1 MLRGSKGHGLDSWL
15 VAICAARVLLYAN
28 FMVYAA
34 CLPVVLVE
42 WRMSAAQAGSVASGF
57 TLGYA
62 VSLVVFSWLADHHG
76 ARHMVIVSGLLSA
89 VSAIIFGTF
98 AHSYGSAL
106 VLYTL
111 AGLSQGGVYT
121 PLIMLF
127 ADRYDPARRGAAVGW
142 LIASTSVGYALSL
155 VASGA
160 ALALG
165 GYRLAFI
172 VTGLLPASGAALLWL
187 ALRTTPNRIHPRAGG
202 LRLRGI
208 LRTNAN
214 ARRLIAGYTAHSWEL
229 LGMWAWIPAFLAAS
243 AALSGAAAGAA
254 ASSGAYLSAVMH
266 LTGAIAASTM
276 GRLSDRVGRRAV
288 LLALAAMS
296 AVLSMTIGWL
306 VAWPIYLLL
315 VLGLLYGFSALG
327 DSPVLSVAITEVVD
341 PGHLGAV
348 LALRALLGFGAG
360 AISPLAF
367 GAVLD
372 FFSPGSAAPT
382 MWGFAFM
389 SLGLGGLL
397 AAVCAWSVRLCRAR
411 EARPLPDHT

>member
-1 MLRGSKGHGLDSWL
+1 VRSTLDSWL

-34 CLPVVLVE
+34 CLPVVLVD
-42 WRMSAAQAGSVASGF
+42 WQMSAAQAGSVVTGF

-62 VSLVVFSWLADHHG
+62 ISLVVFSWLADHHG
-76 ARHMVIVSGLLSA
+76 ARNVVIVSGLLSA
-89 VSAIIFGTF
+89 VSAAIFGLL
-98 AHSYGSAL
+98 AHSYASAL

-111 AGLSQGGVYT
+111 AGLSQVGVYT

-127 ADRYDPARRGAAVGW
+127 ADRYDPARRGAGVGW

-155 VASGA
+155 VVSGA

-172 VTGLLPASGAALLWL
+172 VTGLLPALGAALLWL
-187 ALRTTPNRIHPRAGG
+187 ALRTTPNRIHPRSGG
-202 LRLRGI
+202 LRLSAI
-208 LRTNAN
+208 LGASPN

-243 AALSGAAAGAA
+243 AALSGSSAGAA

-266 LTGAIAASTM
+266 LTGAIAASSM

-288 LLALAAMS
+288 LLTLAAMS

-315 VLGLLYGFSALG
+315 VLGLLYGFAALG
-327 DSPVLSVAITEVVD
+327 DSPVLSVALTEVVE
-341 PGHLGAV
+341 PGYLGVV

-360 AISPLAF
+360 AIAPLAF

-372 FFSPGSAAPT
+372 LSGPGGATPIS
-382 MWGFAFM
+382 WGLAFAT
-389 SLGLGGLL
+389 LGLGGLI
-397 AAVCAWSVRLCRAR
+397 ATACAWSVRPGPAPRRSA
-411 EARPLPDHT
+411 AADRP

>member
-1 MLRGSKGHGLDSWL
+1 MRATLDRWL
-15 VAICAARVLLYAN
+15 LAVCAARVLLYAN

-42 WRMSAAQAGSVASGF
+42 WRMSAAQGGSVASGF
-57 TLGYA
+57 MLGYA
-62 VSLVVFSWLADHHG
+62 LSLVVFSWLADRLG
-76 ARHMVIVSGLLSA
+76 AQRMVTVSALLSA
-89 VSAIIFGTF
+89 LSALVFGLF
-98 AHSYGSAL
+98 ARSYGSAL
-106 VLYTL
+106 ALYTL

-121 PLIMLF
+121 PLIMLL
-127 ADRYDPARRGAAVGW
+127 ADRYDPARRGAAMGW

-165 GYRLAFI
+165 GYRPAFL
-172 VTGLLPASGAALLWL
+172 VTGLLPALGAVLLWL
-187 ALRTTPNRIHPRAGG
+187 ALRTTPNRIHPRAAG
-202 LRLRGI
+202 LRLGGI
-208 LRTNAN
+208 LTTNAN

-243 AALSGAAAGAA
+243 ATLAGSAAGAA
-254 ASSGAYLSAVMH
+254 ASLGAYLSAVMH
-266 LTGAIAASTM
+266 LTGAIAASSM

-296 AVLSMTIGWL
+296 AGLSMTIGWL
-306 VAWPIYLLL
+306 VAWPVFVLL
-315 VLGLLYGFSALG
+315 VLGLLYGFTALG
-327 DSPVLSVAITEVVD
+327 DSPVLSVAITEVVE

-360 AISPLAF
+360 AIAPLAF

-372 FFSPGSAAPT
+372 LTGPGSAPPT
-382 MWGFAFM
+382 MWGLAFM
-389 SLGLGGLL
+389 TLGLGGLL
-397 AAVCAWSVRLCRAR
+397 AAVCAWSVRPARAPAVPAKAG
-411 EARPLPDHT
+411 EP

>member
-1 MLRGSKGHGLDSWL
+1 VRANLDGWL
-15 VAICAARVLLYAN
+15 LAICAARVLLYAN
-28 FMVYAA
+28 FMVFAA

-42 WRMSAAQAGSVASGF
+42 WRMSAAQAGSIASGF
-57 TLGYA
+57 TVGYA

-76 ARHMVIVSGLLSA
+76 ARRMVVVSGALSA
-89 VSAIIFGTF
+89 VTALVFGLL
-98 AHSYGSAL
+98 ADSYVSAL
-106 VLYTL
+106 ALYTL
-111 AGLSQGGVYT
+111 AGLAQGGVYT

-127 ADRYDPARRGAAVGW
+127 ADRYDPAGRGAAVGW

-165 GYRLAFI
+165 GYRLAFLI
-172 VTGLLPASGAALLWL
+172 TGLLPALGAALLWL
-187 ALRTTPNRIHPRAGG
+187 ALRTTPNRIHPGPGG
-202 LRLRGI
+202 LRLGGI
-208 LRTNAN
+208 LRTNPN

-243 AALSGAAAGAA
+243 AALSGSSAGAA
-254 ASSGAYLSAVMH
+254 ASSGAYLSAIMH
-266 LTGAIAASTM
+266 VTGAIAASSM

-288 LLALAAMS
+288 LLTLAAMS
-296 AVLSMTIGWL
+296 AVLSLTIGWL

-315 VLGLLYGFSALG
+315 VLGLLYGFTALG
-327 DSPVLSVAITEVVD
+327 DSPVLSVAITEVVE

-360 AISPLAF
+360 AIAPLAF

-372 FFSPGSAAPT
+372 LFGPASAAPA
-382 MWGFAFM
+382 MWGSAFTT
-389 SLGLGGLL
+389 LGLGGLI
-397 AAVCAWSVRLCRAR
+397 AAAYAWSL
-411 EARPLPDHT
+411 RPAPASGALPERP